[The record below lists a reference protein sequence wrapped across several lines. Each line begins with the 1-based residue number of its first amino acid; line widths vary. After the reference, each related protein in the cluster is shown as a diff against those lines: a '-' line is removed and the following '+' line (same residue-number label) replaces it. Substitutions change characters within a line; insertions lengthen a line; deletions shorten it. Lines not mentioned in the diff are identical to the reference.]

1 MQSPAPLVGVD
12 IAALWRAVDSAA
24 ELRKLGVYIARVDCK
39 PAKIIYASERAAQIT
54 GRTVEQL
61 IGEAPWSILR
71 EDVRAAVQHATARP
85 SDAPPLAFDLVVVRP
100 DGTEVP
106 VELASAR
113 LQGANGEIYVFGLF
127 SDVSA
132 ERATVAALSASEA
145 RFRFLVEAAP
155 DGVVILV
162 RGVIVFTNP
171 RAAALLGAP
180 SREAAIGRPIASFL
194 PPEDAR
200 LTGERIAEMF
210 RTGSEMPPNEYR
222 TLADPDRV
230 IEIKSIRCDW
240 EGQPAVLAFA
250 RDVTERREIQRRMV
264 EADRLA
270 AIGTLAAGVAHEI
283 NNPLTYTQL
292 NAQRIDSLL
301 SSPGMPSGLA
311 ATIRGH
317 LREIDHGIARVAS
330 ITQGLRLFARG
341 DDEPPSA
348 VDLTAIVE
356 HALQMVDHDLRHHTT
371 VVRRFSTVSRV
382 RGNPSQLEQV
392 VVNLLLNAIRARRPD
407 ADHTIE
413 LKIAPR
419 GVDRVALSISDNG
432 RGIPDEIRDR
442 IFEPFFTTRPVGEGM
457 GLGLSVCKTIVD
469 GLGGRIEVDSTLGRG
484 TTMTVVLL
492 QHSSATG
499 RSSATIQAESTN
511 GRARV
516 LIVDDERFVRDAL
529 ARLLTSLHDV
539 TIAESGEEAFAL
551 IQNHSYDAI
560 ICDVLM
566 PIMDGRE
573 LYERVAREYPD
584 IERRFIFMSGGT
596 FTEDLEKF
604 LSKVGCLDKPFKLDA
619 VLRAIEAKQRLA

>member
-1 MQSPAPLVGVD
+1 MQSAAPLVGVD
-12 IAALWRAVDSAA
+12 IAALWRALDSAA
-24 ELRKLGVYIARVDCK
+24 ELRKLGVYIARVDCT
-39 PAKIIYASERAAQIT
+39 PAAILYASERAAAIT
-54 GRTVEQL
+54 GRTVAQL

-71 EDVRAAVQHATARP
+71 EDARTAVQQATARP
-85 SDAPPLAFDLVVVRP
+85 GDAPPLAFEVFVVRP

-106 VELASAR
+106 IELASAR
-113 LQGANGEIYVFGLF
+113 LLGANGEIYVFGLF

-132 ERATVAALSASEA
+132 ERATLAALQASEA

-162 RGVIVFTNP
+162 RGTIVFINP
-171 RAAALLGAP
+171 RAAVLLGAASP
-180 SREAAIGRPIASFL
+180 ESAIGRPIAGYL
-194 PPEDAR
+194 PAEEAR
-200 LTGERIAEMF
+200 LAAERIAEMF
-210 RTGSEMPPNEYR
+210 RTGHEMPPNEYH
-222 TLADPDRV
+222 TLHEPDRV

-250 RDVTERREIQRRMV
+250 RDVTERRAIQRRMV

-292 NAQRIDSLL
+292 NAQRIEGLL
-301 SSPGMPSGLA
+301 ATPGMPPALA

-348 VDLTAIVE
+348 VDLTGVVE
-356 HALQMVDHDLRHHTT
+356 HALQMVDHDLRHHTQ
-371 VVRRFSTVSRV
+371 VVRRFSSVPRV

-407 ADHTIE
+407 TDHTIE
-413 LKIAPR
+413 LRIGSR
-419 GVDRVALSISDNG
+419 GTDHVALAISDNG
-432 RGIPDEIRDR
+432 RGIDDDIRDR
-442 IFEPFFTTRPVGEGM
+442 IFEPFFTTRPIGEGM
-457 GLGLSVCKTIVD
+457 GLGLSVCKTIVE
-469 GLGGRIEVDSTLGRG
+469 GLGGKIEVDSMPGRG
-484 TTMTVVLL
+484 TTMTVVLVS
-492 QHSSATG
+492 HHSATG
-499 RSSATIQAESTN
+499 RSSAVIPAEKSPSR
-511 GRARV
+511 GRV

-539 TIAESGEEAFAL
+539 TVAESGEEALAL
-551 IQNHSYDAI
+551 IANNAYDAI
-560 ICDVLM
+560 VCDVLM
-566 PIMDGRE
+566 PEMDGRQ
-573 LYERVAREYPD
+573 LYERVAVEYPD
-584 IERRFIFMSGGT
+584 LERRFIFMSGGT
-596 FTEDLEKF
+596 FTEDLERF

-619 VLRAIEAKQRLA
+619 VLRAIEAKQRL